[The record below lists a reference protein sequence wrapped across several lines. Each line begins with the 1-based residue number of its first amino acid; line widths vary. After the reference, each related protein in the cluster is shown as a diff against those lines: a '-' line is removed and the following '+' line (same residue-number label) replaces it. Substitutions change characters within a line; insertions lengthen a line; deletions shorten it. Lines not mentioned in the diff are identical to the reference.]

1 MRDDLFLYN
10 CLQGFAAS
18 VDAHSAGI
26 RAAFEAVRVRL
37 GEMAD
42 FLQRLLSDGG
52 DGLLNASALSNC
64 SGVMEMLQR
73 SLEESRRMSQSLL
86 LHEHTGTNCIK
97 IGLPGKL
104 ILSKVVST
112 SISLVIDQL
121 STMRANFDQLN
132 RLNRLWSAL

>member
-1 MRDDLFLYN
+1 MILREDLFLYN

-104 ILSKVVST
+104 DSQSEKRSSGSPILLKTVSENQFSGKT
-112 SISLVIDQL
+112 
-121 STMRANFDQLN
+121 NFYTIVS
-132 RLNRLWSAL
+132 R